1 MFSSIPT
8 GRVDFSFMKN
18 MMNLSEK
25 NNPEFS
31 QKMISSIF
39 EDIIGSNM
47 KIKNPITD
55 EDNFLIY
62 ADYTASGRGLNS
74 IENFINNNVLPVY
87 ANIHST
93 VGFCAEQ
100 TANLYKESKD
110 ILRDYTNSWGNY
122 SIVYHGQ
129 GCTGAIYKCIDLLNI
144 KHYVTFYQYLESLS
158 KIYNSIF
165 KYNNYQGDNK

>member
-1 MFSSIPT
+1 MLSSIPT

-31 QKMISSIF
+31 EKMISSIF

-62 ADYTASGRGLNS
+62 ADYTSSGRGLNS

-93 VGFCAEQ
+93 VVFVQ
-100 TANLYKESKD
+100 NK
-110 ILRDYTNSWGNY
+110 
-122 SIVYHGQ
+122 Q
-129 GCTGAIYKCIDLLNI
+129 QIYI
-144 KHYVTFYQYLESLS
+144 KNQ
-158 KIYNSIF
+158 KIF
-165 KYNNYQGDNK
+165 